1 MRISDRTRPEAP
13 MQLEEGSM
21 KRSVI
26 GRVAFVL
33 AVFGLLAGSF
43 FAGRLLAGSGAATA
57 HAEVTSVSPA
67 SPEVSFYCNVDN
79 VAAFDNRIHVR
90 CSSSPGGGVKYFAHP
105 TGSTSGYTASRM
117 LAVAQ
122 TAYALG
128 RPVWVYYVSSSSSN
142 PPGCNTG
149 DCRLLTGVSM
159 VNP

>member
-1 MRISDRTRPEAP
+1 
-13 MQLEEGSM
+13 MQLEEESM
-21 KRSVI
+21 KRSVVS
-26 GRVAFVL
+26 RAVFVV

-43 FAGRLLAGSGAATA
+43 VAGRLLARPEVAKA
-57 HAEVTSVSPA
+57 HAEDTYASPA
-67 SPEVSFYCNVDN
+67 SLEASFKCTVNN

-90 CSSSPGGGVKYFAHP
+90 CSTSPGDNIWYYAYP
-105 TGSTSGYTASRM
+105 TGSSNGYTASRM

-128 RPVWVYYVSSSSSN
+128 KPLYVYYVSSSSSN
-142 PPGCNTG
+142 PPGCNIG

>member
-1 MRISDRTRPEAP
+1 
-13 MQLEEGSM
+13 MQLEEESM
-21 KRSVI
+21 KRSVVS
-26 GRVAFVL
+26 RAVFVV

-43 FAGRLLAGSGAATA
+43 VAGRLLARPEVAKA
-57 HAEVTSVSPA
+57 HAEDTYASPA
-67 SPEVSFYCNVDN
+67 SLEASFYCNVNN

-90 CSSSPGGGVKYFAHP
+90 CTISSGEGVLYYAHP
-105 TGSTSGYTASRM
+105 TGSSNGYTASRM

-128 RPVWVYYVSSSSSN
+128 KPLYVYYVSSSSSN
-142 PPGCNTG
+142 PPGCNIG

>member
-1 MRISDRTRPEAP
+1 

-26 GRVAFVL
+26 RRAVFVL
-33 AVFGLLAGSF
+33 VVLGLLAGSF
-43 FAGRLLAGSGAATA
+43 FAGRLLAR
-57 HAEVTSVSPA
+57 
-67 SPEVSFYCNVDN
+67 PEVAKAHVEETYLSPSSTEASFYCSVNN

-90 CSSSPGGGVKYFAHP
+90 CTVSSGDGVLYYAHP
-105 TGSTSGYTASRM
+105 TGSSNGYTASRM

-128 RPVWVYYVSSSSSN
+128 KPVWVYYVSSSSSN

>member
-1 MRISDRTRPEAP
+1 

-21 KRSVI
+21 KRSAIRRTVYI
-26 GRVAFVL
+26 L

-43 FAGRLLAGSGAATA
+43 FAGRLLTGPQGAKA

-67 SPEVSFYCNVDN
+67 SLEASFSCYVNN
-79 VAAFDNRIHVR
+79 VAAFDNRIHLR
-90 CSSSPGGGVKYFAHP
+90 CSTSPDGNIWYYAYP
-105 TGSTSGYTASRM
+105 TGSSNGYTASRM

-128 RPVWVYYVSSSSSN
+128 KPVWVYYVSSSSSN
-142 PPGCNTG
+142 PPGCYTG

-159 VNP
+159 VN